1 MLQKQKHRRQ
11 PRKHE
16 MPGASKVITERLL
29 ELQEKIDF
37 EYGFPAE
44 NARHES
50 QYDYAKEIG
59 HDH

>member
-1 MLQKQKHRRQ
+1 MLQKHRRQ

-16 MPGASKVITERLL
+16 MPNASKTIANRLIVLRKDSDL
-29 ELQEKIDF
+29 EYSLLAEKTR
-37 EYGFPAE
+37 Y
-44 NARHES
+44 ES